1 MGRVLPEAKFENR
14 WTLFFELFLF
24 ERPLLTRDWKS
35 ESVTDGPTDQPTY
48 LLTWVG
54 ARVIY
59 SSIGYLV
66 LWRRPWAV
74 TPCHKRGRLRV
85 EDSVQSSKLEKTHL
99 KTQRSI
105 WKKNRVKKLP
115 QKKVTGKLSWKKQRQ
130 HMWPERRRSSVKP
143 RTNRNEFLLCFDQ
156 WEAKLMRCTFE
167 KVLT

>member
-1 MGRVLPEAKFENR
+1 MSRLQISRLHKYQNTEWHGY
-14 WTLFFELFLF
+14 
-24 ERPLLTRDWKS
+24 TRDQEWV
-35 ESVTDGPTDQPTY
+35 ETDECGDKVSFCQLN
-48 LLTWVG
+48 LLQLYVEMTL
-54 ARVIY
+54 IY

-85 EDSVQSSKLEKTHL
+85 VDSVQSSKLEKTHL